1 MEKTPEYALEA
12 GIAVWTAD
20 NKDVVKCAL
29 ELAAVTT
36 DLGLV
41 DTNQN
46 SFMGIV
52 PTEVFGPDGNLVHEC
67 FLNINHQAWG
77 YFRIIIRSTSHF
89 EVISPR
95 LTTFKNQILL
105 SQQEVSDFIKELA
118 SSLDNLYLL
127 EELLDKKEI
136 RDAEKLLEKM
146 LVEYHEAVKHELI
159 SIKEYIANF
168 PGKMYIVSTNSDD
181 KQYID
186 EIPNR
191 YDLALQHPENWH
203 IDFFE
208 GFGTAKQEDKEFRE
222 RLTEFQKLEN
232 HYACRLYL
240 AQKIVKEK
248 SLRLSV
254 LTDSEYPEPDISGEV
269 LVDEAM
275 NLTLVRPVMHC
286 IGMRIEHDY

>member
-222 RLTEFQKLEN
+222 RLSEFQKLEN

>member
-41 DTNQN
+41 DINQN

-105 SQQEVSDFIKELA
+105 SQQEVSDFIKDLA

-127 EELLDKKEI
+127 EELIDKKEI

-222 RLTEFQKLEN
+222 RLSEFQKLEN

>member
-20 NKDVVKCAL
+20 NQDVVKCAL
-29 ELAAVTT
+29 ELATVTT

-52 PTEVFGPDGNLVHEC
+52 PTEVFGPDGNLIHEC
-67 FLNINHQAWG
+67 FLNINHMAWG
-77 YFRIIIRSTSHF
+77 YFRIIVKSTSHF
-89 EVISPR
+89 QLIAPR
-95 LTTFKNQILL
+95 LTTFKNQIFL
-105 SQQEVSDFIKELA
+105 SQQEVLDFIKDLA
-118 SSLDNLYLL
+118 ASLDDLYSI
-127 EELLDKKEI
+127 EELLEKEEI
-136 RDAEKLLEKM
+136 RKAEKLLEKM
-146 LVEYHEAVKHELI
+146 LVGYHEAVKHELI

-168 PGKMYIVSTNSDD
+168 PGKMYIQSTNSED

-203 IDFFE
+203 IEFFD
-208 GFGTAKQEDKEFRE
+208 GFGTAEQEDKEFRE
-222 RLTEFQKLEN
+222 RLSEFQKLEN

-240 AQKIVKEK
+240 AQKIVKELGLK
-248 SLRLSV
+248 LTV
-254 LTDSEYPEPDISGEV
+254 LTDSNHPEPDISGEV
-269 LVDEAM
+269 LYDEAL
-275 NLTLVRPVMHC
+275 NLALVRPVMHC
-286 IGMRIEHDY
+286 IGMRIDG

>member
-29 ELAAVTT
+29 ELASETT
-36 DLGLV
+36 SLGLV

-77 YFRIIIRSTSHF
+77 YFRIIIKSTSHF
-89 EVISPR
+89 EVIAPR

-105 SQQEVSDFIKELA
+105 SQQEAFDFIKDLA
-118 SSLDNLYLL
+118 ASLDDLYTIEEFL
-127 EELLDKKEI
+127 EKEEI
-136 RDAEKLLEKM
+136 RDAERQLEKM

-159 SIKEYIANF
+159 SIKEYIAEF
-168 PGKMYIVSTNSDD
+168 PGKMYIQSTNSDD
-181 KQYID
+181 KQYIND
-186 EIPNR
+186 IPNR

-203 IDFFE
+203 IEFFE
-208 GFGTAKQEDKEFRE
+208 GFGTTEQEDKEFRE
-222 RLTEFQKLEN
+222 RLSEFQKLEN

-240 AQKIVKEK
+240 AQKIVLESKR
-248 SLRLSV
+248 RLTV
-254 LTDSEYPEPDISGEV
+254 LTDSEVPEPDTSGEV
-269 LVDEAM
+269 LYDDGLGLA
-275 NLTLVRPVMHC
+275 LVRPVMHC
-286 IGMRIEHDY
+286 IGMRIG

>member
-20 NKDVVKCAL
+20 NKDIVKCAL
-29 ELAAVTT
+29 ELSAVTT

-95 LTTFKNQILL
+95 LTTFNNQILL
-105 SQQEVSDFIKELA
+105 SQQEVLDFIKDLA

-136 RDAEKLLEKM
+136 RNAEKLLEKM

-168 PGKMYIVSTNSDD
+168 PGKMFIVSTNSDD

-240 AQKIVKEK
+240 AQKIVKER

>member
-20 NKDVVKCAL
+20 NQDIVKCAL
-29 ELAAVTT
+29 ELAAETT
-36 DLGLV
+36 NLGLV

-89 EVISPR
+89 EVIAPR
-95 LTTFKNQILL
+95 LTTFKNEILL
-105 SQQEVSDFIKELA
+105 SQQETLKFIKDLA
-118 SSLDNLYLL
+118 ASLDNLYLL

-136 RDAEKLLEKM
+136 REAEKLLEKM
-146 LVEYHEAVKHELI
+146 LIEYHEAVKHELI
-159 SIKEYIANF
+159 SIKKYIANF
-168 PGKMYIVSTNSDD
+168 PGKMYIQSTNSDD

-203 IDFFE
+203 IEFFE
-208 GFGTAKQEDKEFRE
+208 GFGTTQQEDKEFRE
-222 RLTEFQKLEN
+222 RLSEFQKLEN

-240 AQKIVKEK
+240 AQKIVKEFG
-248 SLRLSV
+248 LRLTV
-254 LTDSEYPEPDISGEV
+254 LTDSIYPEPDVSGEV
-269 LVDEAM
+269 LKDDAM

-286 IGMRIEHDY
+286 IGMRIEDGF

>member
-20 NKDVVKCAL
+20 NQDIVKCAL
-29 ELAAVTT
+29 ELAAETT
-36 DLGLV
+36 NLGLV

-89 EVISPR
+89 EVIAPR
-95 LTTFKNQILL
+95 LTTFKNEILL
-105 SQQEVSDFIKELA
+105 SQQETLKFIKDLA
-118 SSLDNLYLL
+118 ASLDNLYLL

-136 RDAEKLLEKM
+136 REAEKLLEKM
-146 LVEYHEAVKHELI
+146 LIEYHEAVKHELI
-159 SIKEYIANF
+159 SIKKYIANF
-168 PGKMYIVSTNSDD
+168 PGKMYIQSTNSDD

-203 IDFFE
+203 IEFFE
-208 GFGTAKQEDKEFRE
+208 GFGTTEQEDKEFRE
-222 RLTEFQKLEN
+222 RLSEFQKLEN

-240 AQKIVKEK
+240 AQKIVKEFG
-248 SLRLSV
+248 LRLTV
-254 LTDSEYPEPDISGEV
+254 LTDSIYPEPDVSGEV
-269 LVDEAM
+269 LKDDAM

-286 IGMRIEHDY
+286 IGMRIEDGF

>member
-29 ELAAVTT
+29 ELASETT
-36 DLGLV
+36 SLGLV

-77 YFRIIIRSTSHF
+77 YFRIIIKSTSHF

-95 LTTFKNQILL
+95 LTTYKNQILF
-105 SQQEVSDFIKELA
+105 SQQEASDFINQLA
-118 SSLDNLYLL
+118 ASLDDFYLL
-127 EELLDKKEI
+127 EEFLEKNEI
-136 RDAEKLLEKM
+136 REAEKLLEKM

-159 SIKEYIANF
+159 SIKDYISNF
-168 PGKMYIVSTNSDD
+168 PGKMYIQSTNSDD

-191 YDLALQHPENWH
+191 YDLALQNPENWH
-203 IDFFE
+203 IEFFD
-208 GFGTAKQEDKEFRE
+208 GFGTTEQEDKEFRE
-222 RLTEFQKLEN
+222 RLSEFQKLEN

-240 AQKIVKEK
+240 AQKIVLECKH
-248 SLRLSV
+248 RLTV
-254 LTDSEYPEPDISGEV
+254 LTDSEVPEPDTSGEV
-269 LVDEAM
+269 LYEEGLGLA
-275 NLTLVRPVMHC
+275 LVRPVMHC
-286 IGMRIEHDY
+286 IGMRIG

>member
-168 PGKMYIVSTNSDD
+168 HGKMYILSTNSDD

-240 AQKIVKEK
+240 AQKIVKER

>member
-240 AQKIVKEK
+240 AQKIVKER

>member
-29 ELAAVTT
+29 ELASETT
-36 DLGLV
+36 SLGLV

-77 YFRIIIRSTSHF
+77 YFRIIIKSTSHF

-95 LTTFKNQILL
+95 LTTFKSPIFL
-105 SQQEVSDFIKELA
+105 SQKEVSDFIKELA
-118 SSLDNLYLL
+118 TSLDDLYTL
-127 EELLDKKEI
+127 EENLEANEV
-136 RDAEKLLEKM
+136 REAEKLLEKM
-146 LVEYHEAVKHELI
+146 IVEYHEKVKHELI
-159 SIKEYIANF
+159 SIKEYIQSF
-168 PGKMYIVSTNSDD
+168 PGKMYIQSTNSDD
-181 KQYID
+181 KQYIE

-203 IDFFE
+203 IEFFD
-208 GFGTAKQEDKEFRE
+208 GFGTTKQEDKEFRN
-222 RLTEFQKLEN
+222 RLSEFQKLEN

-240 AQKIVKEK
+240 AQKITAGLKHK
-248 SLRLSV
+248 LLV
-254 LTDSEYPEPDISGEV
+254 LTDSEYPEPDTSGEV
-269 LVDEAM
+269 LFDEA
-275 NLTLVRPVMHC
+275 LGLALVRPVIHC
-286 IGMRIEHDY
+286 IGMRID